1 MRITYKAG
9 EFFFPACIINMG
21 MKKKNKDVP
30 KLKEIEIKKSPKEQK
45 LKEAPKVV
53 SVCSISSITNHDALY

>member
-9 EFFFPACIINMG
+9 EFFFPACIINME

-30 KLKEIEIKKSPKEQK
+30 KLKKIEIKNLPKSKSLRRLPR
-45 LKEAPKVV
+45 
-53 SVCSISSITNHDALY
+53 